1 MKASLNNYR
10 QSPRKVR
17 LVADLVRGK
26 SVNNAMAELDLL
38 PKRSSAPLKKL
49 ILSAIANAKENQ
61 KISSENLIIKDFRV
75 DKGVVMKRSMPR
87 AMGRAFGIKKRTSH
101 IHVVLEEQA
110 PKAEAVT
117 TKLSATKKKAKKVS
131 AKS

>member
-17 LVADLVRGK
+17 LVANLVKGK
-26 SVNNAMAELDLL
+26 NVSMAMAELDLL
-38 PKRSSAPLKKL
+38 PKRSSGPLKKL

-101 IHVVLEEQA
+101 IHLVLEEHKEIKSVK
-110 PKAEAVT
+110 PKT
-117 TKLSATKKKAKKVS
+117 QKTKIK
-131 AKS
+131 